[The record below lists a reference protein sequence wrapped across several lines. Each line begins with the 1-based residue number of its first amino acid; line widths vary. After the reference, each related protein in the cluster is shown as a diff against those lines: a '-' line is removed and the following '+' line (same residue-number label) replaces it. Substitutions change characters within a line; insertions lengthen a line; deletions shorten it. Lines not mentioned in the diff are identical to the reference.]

1 MCRSIER
8 GVFRALL
15 NGAHFLIL
23 EDKTM
28 KKICT
33 LFSFFL
39 LIVCLFLM
47 SGCEKKR
54 IEKDGLIF
62 EKYPYTIVRVDG
74 TEIEGYE
81 VTGCY
86 EDLTVVNIPA
96 YINDKPIVSI
106 KQGAFSNQK
115 SIKEILIP
123 STIETSINGAFN
135 GCNNVEKLT
144 TPDPYFSRMFSKSL
158 KYLYLSNDCSKID
171 TKDFAGCDSLLEVHI
186 PTSVKTIDDGT
197 NYTYIGINGHTP
209 PGKFD
214 NLPFSG
220 CNPELKIYCEAVAK
234 PTGWGEYWNYI
245 GDNQELT
252 VFWGND
258 DISAES
264 DNSNKTPILKHVAT
278 LNKSTIYSYDSS
290 GVTLTVKNSEV
301 VVDTNGYSGGF
312 MWDFSNYDIKADTKY
327 IIQFKNLSLS
337 GISPTNNV
345 NLKLIWSDSIDS
357 WQYYN
362 VKTERFNQDQPN
374 DYLLPLFS
382 ANYDILEIKFYFAND
397 KINDVTS
404 KNIYFDFYNVSKR
417 ISFSEL
423 SIFEIAYE

>member
-1 MCRSIER
+1 
-8 GVFRALL
+8 
-15 NGAHFLIL
+15 
-23 EDKTM
+23 M
-28 KKICT
+28 KKCT

-47 SGCEKKR
+47 SSCEKKR

-62 EKYPYTIVRVDG
+62 EKYPHTIVRVDG
-74 TEIEGYE
+74 TRIEGYE

-106 KQGAFSNQK
+106 KQGAFSDRK
-115 SIKEILIP
+115 SIKEIVIP
-123 STIETSINGAFN
+123 STIETSINGAFD

-144 TPDPYFSRMFSKSL
+144 ISDPNYARLFRRSLTNL
-158 KYLYLSNDCSKID
+158 KYIYLSNDCSKID

-197 NYTYIGINGHTP
+197 NYTHSSVNGHIP

-214 NLPFSG
+214 DLPFLG
-220 CNPELKIYCEAVAK
+220 CNPELKIYCEAATK

-245 GDNQELT
+245 GDNQKLT

-258 DISAES
+258 DSSFES
-264 DNSNKTPILKHVAT
+264 NNENKTQILKHVAT
-278 LNKSTIYSYDSS
+278 LNKSTIDSHYSS
-290 GVTLTVKNSEV
+290 GVILTVKNSEV
-301 VVDTNGYSGGF
+301 VVDINGYGGGF
-312 MWDFSNYDIKADTKY
+312 VWKLSNYEIKADTTY

-337 GISPTNNV
+337 GVSSEKNAD
-345 NLKLIWSDSIDS
+345 LKLNWSDSINS

-374 DYLLPLFS
+374 DYLLPLSS
-382 ANYDILEIKFYFAND
+382 AKYDILEIKFEFANE
-397 KINDVTS
+397 KINNVTF
-404 KNIYFDFYNVSKR
+404 KNIYFDFYYVLER